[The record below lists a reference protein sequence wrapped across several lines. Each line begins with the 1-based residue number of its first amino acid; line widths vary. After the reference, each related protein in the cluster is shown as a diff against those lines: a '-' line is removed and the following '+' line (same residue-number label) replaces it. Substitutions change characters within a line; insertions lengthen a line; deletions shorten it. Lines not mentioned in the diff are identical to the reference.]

1 MKRRD
6 DSQRSDRLAVTFVDL
21 RVVDRVAASVAS
33 WPRLGFDGSM
43 MTRHDDSQR
52 SRPLAVTFGD
62 LRVVDRVA
70 ASVASWP
77 RLGFDGSMMTRHDD
91 SQRSR
96 PLAVTATS
104 PPPVA
109 ATLAG
114 GRKGRSPRLTWSGEP
129 VTIGSSGIERM
140 PMKRHDDS
148 QRSGRLAV
156 TQPVHPRPPHFFR
169 TDKQLTAPADRRVR
183 DPAHAG
189 AFTTAVA
196 IAIGCA
202 GSAHRQTGMRTGHA
216 LPGDRNRPGSPP
228 ATDCRQ
234 NSPPAL
240 PAIQTRCFAGHRPAW
255 GCNADP
261 DVDLEKKEVRM
272 ILKEPH
278 ARAA

>member
-1 MKRRD
+1 MALPPPPGPPHVASLPLSTPLRPLTENCCGDLRVVDRVPASIASSPRLGSDGSMMKRRD

-156 TQPVHPRPPHFFR
+156 TQPVHPRPPPLF
-169 TDKQLTAPADRRVR
+169 PN
-183 DPAHAG
+183 
-189 AFTTAVA
+189 
-196 IAIGCA
+196 
-202 GSAHRQTGMRTGHA
+202 RQTT
-216 LPGDRNRPGSPP
+216 NRSG
-228 ATDCRQ
+228 
-234 NSPPAL
+234 
-240 PAIQTRCFAGHRPAW
+240 
-255 GCNADP
+255 
-261 DVDLEKKEVRM
+261 
-272 ILKEPH
+272 
-278 ARAA
+278 